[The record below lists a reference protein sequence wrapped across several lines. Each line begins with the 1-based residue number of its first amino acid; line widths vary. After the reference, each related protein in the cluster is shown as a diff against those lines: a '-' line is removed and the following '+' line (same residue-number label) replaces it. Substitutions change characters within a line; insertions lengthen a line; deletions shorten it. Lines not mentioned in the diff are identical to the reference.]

1 MREDRVIS
9 MLSKFITE
17 GNKVE
22 LRTLERMKGDNS
34 ERKSKVYNSM
44 IHNILSEDTLEITM
58 PMEKTKLILLPVDSE
73 FDLVFYGN
81 GSLYQCFARII
92 DRYKSQNIYL
102 LVVELTSNLRKY
114 QRREYYRFSCALEMC
129 ARTLEEEEVQAIEK
143 RAPYELT
150 PGLPLKQSVIVDISG
165 GGLRFMSSQRYESGS
180 LIYCSYHLLYK
191 EEERKKF
198 EVIGKVLDS
207 RELENRPGTFEH
219 RVQYYDIDANT
230 REEIIKYIFDEERKH
245 RRKEVYCDKPENEEN
260 QENQESQEIQEDAQL

>member
-1 MREDRVIS
+1 

-22 LRTLERMKGDNS
+22 LRPIGRMSGAHSD
-34 ERKSKVYNSM
+34 EQVRVYYSM
-44 IHNILSEDTLEITM
+44 IHNILSEDTMEITM

-73 FDLVFYGN
+73 FDLVFYGT
-81 GSLYQCFARII
+81 GSLYQCCARII
-92 DRYKSQNIYL
+92 DRYKSNNVYL
-102 LVVELTSNLRKY
+102 LVVELTSNLRRY

-129 ARTLEEEEVQAIEK
+129 ARTLEEEEVQAIEQ

-165 GGLRFMSSQRYESGS
+165 GGLRFMSSQRYEAGS
-180 LIYCSYHLLYK
+180 LIYCSYHLYR
-191 EEERKKF
+191 ETERKKY

-207 RELENRPGTFEH
+207 RELENRPGSFEH
-219 RVQYYDIDANT
+219 RVQYYNIDPNT

-245 RRKEVYCDKPENEEN
+245 RRREVFGGS
-260 QENQESQEIQEDAQL
+260 QESQSDENESNAEV